1 MVTYHR
7 GVWPPR
13 KSVSVFFASFPNR
26 AAQYGFCLPIVFRLG
41 RFFARSM
48 IATRVPIA
56 GPSTDIS
63 AKIPAAWW
71 RFVIR
76 AALEAIMNELFQL
89 NSLEKVKH
97 THTTNT
103 QQNNRHTSSSKS
115 YPTTQEG
122 REKKEQDINW
132 QSTSVPIQQLFQL
145 GKRTSWTDV
154 TKYTNLKQTHR

>member
-48 IATRVPIA
+48 MATRVPIA

-97 THTTNT
+97 THNKHTTEQSTHKLLQELSHYTRGKGKERTGYQLAVNIGA
-103 QQNNRHTSSSKS
+103 N
-115 YPTTQEG
+115 PTTFPA
-122 REKKEQDINW
+122 RK
-132 QSTSVPIQQLFQL
+132 
-145 GKRTSWTDV
+145 
-154 TKYTNLKQTHR
+154 TNVVD